1 MMSIETLQRLTEKKK
16 KKKQREREISPVA
29 IQFFFSSD

>member
-1 MMSIETLQRLTEKKK
+1 MSIETLQRLTGK

>member
-1 MMSIETLQRLTEKKK
+1 MMSIETLQRLTGKKK
-16 KKKQREREISPVA
+16 TKEREREISPVA